1 MYSFPRNLQ
10 EVNRDVV
17 ARIQDSIENMSLDI
31 LIYIY
36 IYRIL
41 CALVIKTSSR
51 LQDLLQDKIVWAVFL
66 ESMVASLKLTVL
78 HGAMKPS

>member
-1 MYSFPRNLQ
+1 M
-10 EVNRDVV
+10 
-17 ARIQDSIENMSLDI
+17 SI
-31 LIYIY
+31 

-41 CALVIKTSSR
+41 CALVIKTASR
-51 LQDLLQDKIVWAVFL
+51 LQYLLQDKIVWAVFL

>member
-10 EVNRDVV
+10 EVGNRDVV

-31 LIYIY
+31 LIY
-36 IYRIL
+36 RIL

-51 LQDLLQDKIVWAVFL
+51 LQYLLQDKIVWAVFL